1 MLRSV
6 SHLSQD
12 LTKIKKMSKEERDS
26 KELEE
31 LECQLQVC
39 YYRTTVCV
47 WEGRI
52 FFDYLIFINK
62 IVIKAVIKYTGYL
75 FKIV

>member
-1 MLRSV
+1 MLNMMLRSV

-47 WEGRI
+47 CVCVGGRI
-52 FFDYLIFINK
+52 LFDYLIFINK
-62 IVIKAVIKYTGYL
+62 SSY
-75 FKIV
+75 

>member
-1 MLRSV
+1 MLNMMLRSV

-39 YYRTTVCV
+39 YDRTTVCV
-47 WEGRI
+47 CVCVWEN
-52 FFDYLIFINK
+52 L
-62 IVIKAVIKYTGYL
+62 V
-75 FKIV
+75 

>member
-1 MLRSV
+1 MLNVILRSV

-39 YYRTTVCV
+39 SYRTTVCV
-47 WEGRI
+47 GGRI
-52 FFDYLIFINK
+52 LFDYLIFINK
-62 IVIKAVIKYTGYL
+62 NSY
-75 FKIV
+75 

>member
-26 KELEE
+26 KQLQE

-39 YYRTTVCV
+39 CDRTTVCV
-47 WEGRI
+47 CVCIGGGT
-52 FFDYLIFINK
+52 F
-62 IVIKAVIKYTGYL
+62 V
-75 FKIV
+75 